1 MANAKGSALVGAV
14 KFLRSRR
21 EDALRLLAPE
31 LRHYLDDRIQI
42 SSWYPEQDLLS
53 LIRAVAPLLPV
64 RSTDVYE
71 TMGRAIARE
80 HMGSTYAHL
89 LREADELALPRRA
102 LVLWQSM
109 HDTGQMTL
117 KVEEPGHARIDV
129 LGYALPSREICGTV
143 TGYMRE
149 TLGIAGLKDP
159 IVMKT
164 ACRAGG
170 KEACTWRATW
180 QPKAE
185 A

>member
-1 MANAKGSALVGAV
+1 VANAKGSALVGAV

-21 EDALRLLAPE
+21 EDALRLLPPA
-31 LRHYLDDRIQI
+31 LHHYLDDRIQV
-42 SSWYPEQDLLS
+42 SSWYPEEDLLS
-53 LIRAVAPLLPV
+53 LVRAVAPLVPV
-64 RSTDVYE
+64 RTGDVYE
-71 TMGRAIARE
+71 TMGHAIARE
-80 HMGSTYAHL
+80 HMGSTYSHL
-89 LREADELALPRRA
+89 LRESDELALPRRA

-109 HDTGQMTL
+109 HDTGQMSL
-117 KVEEPGHARIDV
+117 KLEDPGHARIDV
-129 LGYALPSREICGTV
+129 IDYAMPSREICGTI

-149 TLGIAGLKDP
+149 TLAIAGLKDP

-170 KEACTWRATW
+170 KDACTWRATW